1 MSGKKRSIEGFCFD
15 CDLDFVVKVS
25 EDDVRTIK
33 IDTIHCPFCG
43 EEIEA
48 DDDEDFDGDEDS
60 REGDDWG

>member
-15 CDLDFVVKVS
+15 CDLDFAVKVS
-25 EDDVRTIK
+25 EDDVRSLN

-48 DDDEDFDGDEDS
+48 DSEDESEDYGDEYKED
-60 REGDDWG
+60 